1 MDRIK
6 VYKILAN
13 KFSGEEAELIMK
25 YIESARQ
32 CSSLEK
38 LNELRLMIEMKYQKL
53 DTKIIVGLIIVA
65 GISIIMV
72 KALANA
78 VLK

>member
-1 MDRIK
+1 MNRIK

-13 KFSGEEAELIMK
+13 KFSGEEAEILMK
-25 YIESARQ
+25 YIESAGQ

-38 LNELRLMIEMKYQKL
+38 LNELRLMMEMKYQKL

-72 KALANA
+72 KVLANA